1 MKKTVF
7 LFLFFLSLCGSAQES
22 PPNLPASDPA
32 PQTLPSQTAFQDP
45 RVFVQAYLGVFGIYK
60 TLPAG
65 LSLSYIVT
73 PHLVAT
79 AELSEGS
86 NSFIFDGGRNT
97 RTTSFGLLYFPK
109 PFEHSRGRLYYRLLL
124 NYSKVESEEFVLLS
138 TEDWSYNANA
148 FSTTLSIGYQQI
160 YKNGLT
166 FSFDLIGVHIPVSER
181 FENERFTN
189 ALSAGLMRDNQKNIF
204 DELSLTLLWF
214 YIGYA
219 F

>member
-1 MKKTVF
+1 MKITLFFYF
-7 LFLFFLSLCGSAQES
+7 LFLSLSGSAQEA
-22 PPNLPASDPA
+22 PPNLSSNEPA
-32 PQTLPSQTAFQDP
+32 PQTAPLQVTPQDP
-45 RVFVQAYLGVFGIYK
+45 RVFIQAYLGVFGIYK

-65 LSLSYIVT
+65 LSLSYIVN

-86 NSFIFDGGRNT
+86 NSWLFDGGRNI

-124 NYSKVESEEFVLLS
+124 NYSKVESEEFVVLS

-148 FSTTLSIGYQQI
+148 FSATFSLGSQQI

-181 FENERFTN
+181 FSNERFTN
-189 ALSAGLMRDNQKNIF
+189 SLSAGLMRDNQKNLF

>member
-1 MKKTVF
+1 MKKS
-7 LFLFFLSLCGSAQES
+7 LFFFFFFLSLSGFAQES
-22 PPNLPASDPA
+22 
-32 PQTLPSQTAFQDP
+32 LPSLPPSEPTPQSAPSQVPPQDK
-45 RVFVQAYLGVFGIYK
+45 RVFIQAYLGVFGVYK
-60 TLPAG
+60 TVPAG
-65 LSLSYIVT
+65 LSLSYIVN

-86 NSFIFDGGRNT
+86 NSWLFDGGRNT
-97 RTTSFGLLYFPK
+97 QTTSFGLQYFPK

-124 NYSKVESEEFVLLS
+124 NYSKLESEEFVFLS

-148 FSTTLSIGYQQI
+148 FSTTLSLGYQQI
-160 YKNGLT
+160 YQNGLT
-166 FSFDLIGVHIPVSER
+166 FSFDLIGVHIPVTEK

-189 ALSAGLMRDNQKNIF
+189 AMSAGLMRDNQKNIF
-204 DELSLTLLWF
+204 NELTLTLLWL